1 MGFNQTSGFTQRV
14 AEVVTS
20 LRPIE
25 MRANMNKEKIV
36 ESKIGLHI
44 KQLRKAQR
52 ITQKDLAAENRPSLR

>member
-1 MGFNQTSGFTQRV
+1 
-14 AEVVTS
+14 
-20 LRPIE
+20 
-25 MRANMNKEKIV
+25 MNKEKIV